1 MLNIKE
7 FEKMKRKKLTG
18 SVGITS
24 SLRIKLRDK
33 NGKEILETK
42 KEGRVEKRFSRKT
55 GKAIQI
61 VYKDDKIVH
70 LHCKNCGNEWKVKD
84 SSDWKGKFKVYE
96 TSITCLKC
104 GKVYESG

>member
-1 MLNIKE
+1 
-7 FEKMKRKKLTG
+7 MKRKKLTG
-18 SVGITS
+18 SLGMTS

-42 KEGRVEKRFSRKT
+42 KEGNVEKRFSKKT

-70 LHCKNCGNEWKVKD
+70 LHCRNLNCGNEWKIKEGT
-84 SSDWKGKFKVYE
+84 DWTGKFEVDE
-96 TSITCLKC
+96 TRINCLKC
-104 GKVYESG
+104 GRVYASG